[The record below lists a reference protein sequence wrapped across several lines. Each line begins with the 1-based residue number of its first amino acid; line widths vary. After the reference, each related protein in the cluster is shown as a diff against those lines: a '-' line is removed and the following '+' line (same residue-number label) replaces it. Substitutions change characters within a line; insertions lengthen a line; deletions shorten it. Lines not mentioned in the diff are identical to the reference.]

1 MATLEKIRSKSV
13 ILFTV
18 IIVALLAFILGDFL
32 TSGRS
37 FFGPGDTVASAD
49 GVDVKFDEY
58 QKKTQ
63 ELSAQFQGQ
72 NVDPDVIS
80 QMAIEQLLNE
90 KLMKKEYDRLGITVT
105 DQQLHDLFYGQD
117 NGMGVLGA
125 LAQRMGTNAQAL
137 QGLGITTLAQYAEAM
152 ENPAKYKLNAEI
164 AQAMKDAWFG
174 LEDAAEDNLRAQA
187 YGNLITT
194 LYTSS
199 KIDRQAIYN
208 DNNERRGFSYAGKSL
223 ASVADGDVKIQDA
236 DYQKVY
242 DKRKGQ
248 FKLNEEKRYISYIEV
263 PVTPSEKD
271 FAEAQQKYEKV
282 VADLRESEGV
292 KALTKNTDFHAGKA
306 VKHSRGTIAKDE
318 VLRGMLADSS
328 ALAAGSVVALPL
340 GPNNTYRIAKVLD
353 VTTGIDKVKY
363 AMIMGKSA
371 DIDSIKQS
379 LNATSFDSIANAVN
393 GGGKLSG
400 MAAREMSLLN
410 MEPTADDKKMFDAIT
425 ESPVGQVT
433 FITDTI
439 AAEKSADGKATP
451 FTYALLVSER
461 DLPAEVY
468 NVTVIEHTLVP
479 SAQTIKEVN
488 DKFHSYVAKNNSAKA
503 FTDNAAKSDYTVR
516 KAIVSNSTPNVGYIG
531 YANPGLPNSRS
542 AIKWAMDNKAGK
554 VSPIYS
560 KNDGTNDYLLAV
572 AVDEIYDGKYM
583 PVTSEYVREQLR
595 PEVLLDKKA
604 EKVISGLKGKKTIE
618 EYAAAMESPVQGAT
632 SVFGD
637 MQVENLGFGLGVLQ
651 GAVAGA
657 PDGKVVG
664 PFRAGDTVYVIV
676 AGKATPIK
684 DKAPENQDQQDKMA
698 FQNRYVQ
705 TVLGNPAFI
714 LGDNE
719 IENNLLKLT
728 QDDK

>member
-199 KIDRQAIYN
+199 NIDRQAIYN

-223 ASVADGDVKIQDA
+223 ASIADGDVKIQDA

-379 LNATSFDSIANAVN
+379 LNATNFDSIANAVN
-393 GGGKLSG
+393 AGGKLSG
-400 MAAREMSLLN
+400 MAAREMSMLN

-433 FITDTI
+433 FITDTL

-468 NVTVIEHTLVP
+468 NVTIIDGMPQPIANPDPIRLSDLKGYAVQKKAIRDNTLSLLAGKNANNILLYGDKGCGKSSTVKAIANEYADRGLKIIEMP
-479 SAQTIKEVN
+479 MDQIKQFPAICSMIERSPFTFILFL
-488 DKFHSYVAKNNSAKA
+488 DDLSFTAEDERFVALKA
-503 FTDNAAKSDYTVR
+503 F
-516 KAIVSNSTPNVGYIG
+516 
-531 YANPGLPNSRS
+531 
-542 AIKWAMDNKAGK
+542 
-554 VSPIYS
+554 
-560 KNDGTNDYLLAV
+560 
-572 AVDEIYDGKYM
+572 
-583 PVTSEYVREQLR
+583 
-595 PEVLLDKKA
+595 
-604 EKVISGLKGKKTIE
+604 IE
-618 EYAAAMESPVQGAT
+618 G
-632 SVFGD
+632 G
-637 MQVENLGFGLGVLQ
+637 
-651 GAVAGA
+651 
-657 PDGKVVG
+657 
-664 PFRAGDTVYVIV
+664 V
-676 AGKATPIK
+676 AGKPHNMAIYATSNRRHIIRENFSDRNGDDVHVRDAMQSASSLSDRFGIEITFSNPVKNEYLYIVDRLAEDYGLDLPEERLHLLAERFAIRK
-684 DKAPENQDQQDKMA
+684 NGRSPRTARQFITHQLALENGDKETEEN
-698 FQNRYVQ
+698 
-705 TVLGNPAFI
+705 
-714 LGDNE
+714 
-719 IENNLLKLT
+719 
-728 QDDK
+728 